1 MSRHLLLVVEH
12 RRNEELLREWV
23 DGRDGITVADG
34 DENVD
39 AVVMDA
45 TALAR
50 YRDSFEQLRERERP
64 AYVPLLLVASQ
75 RHVAR
80 LPRDVWRLADE
91 VLTTPVRRTE
101 LGLRVD
107 RLLAMREQS
116 LAAAK
121 RIDELGRS
129 NVDLEQFAYVAAHE
143 LAAPL
148 AVVTGALETIAGRYR
163 DRLDAIVQPLLDAAE
178 HESERLQTL
187 IQDLL
192 AFSQAGRRAVA
203 APTPLRDV
211 VDDALRALQ
220 PQIDV
225 FDADVEIGELPV
237 VHADARQLRI
247 VFTNLIGNAI
257 KYRAP
262 DRTPRVSVTAAAD
275 GDFWAVCIRDNGR
288 GVPAERID
296 TIFEMFERGDT
307 GRQVGHGIGL
317 ALCRRIVERHDG
329 RIWAE
334 PAPDHEGSVFCFT
347 LPKA

>member
-1 MSRHLLLVVEH
+1 MSRHVLLVVEH
-12 RRNEELLREWV
+12 RRNEELLREWLDEQEAFDAV
-23 DGRDGITVADG
+23 DNDERVDLVVAD
-34 DENVD
+34 
-39 AVVMDA
+39 AS
-45 TALAR
+45 ALAHHR
-50 YRDSFEQLRERERP
+50 LRFEQLRERERP
-64 AYVPLLLVASQ
+64 AYLPLLLVASPQ
-75 RHVAR
+75 HTAR

-91 VLTTPVRRTE
+91 MLTTPVRRAE
-101 LGLRVD
+101 LALRLE
-107 RLLAMREQS
+107 RLLAVREQS
-116 LAAAK
+116 LVTAK

-163 DRLDAIVQPLLDAAE
+163 DRFDDAVKPLIDAAE

-203 APTPLRDV
+203 APLPLADV
-211 VDDALRALQ
+211 VQDALGALK
-220 PQIDV
+220 PQIEA
-225 FDADVEIGELPV
+225 FDAEIEIGDLPV
-237 VHADARQLRI
+237 VSVDPRQLRI

-262 DRTPRVSVTAAAD
+262 DRTPQVVID
-275 GDFWAVCIRDNGR
+275 CGDEGEFWRVCIEDNGR
-288 GVPAERID
+288 GVAAERMA

-329 RIWAE
+329 RIWVEA
-334 PAPDHEGSVFCFT
+334 AAGGEGSRFCFT
-347 LPKA
+347 LPKR

>member
-1 MSRHLLLVVEH
+1 MNRHVLLVVEH
-12 RRNEELLREWV
+12 RRNEELLREWIEGQEGFTAV
-23 DGRDGITVADG
+23 DT
-34 DENVD
+34 DEAVD
-39 AVVMDA
+39 VVVMDA

-50 YRDSFEQLRERERP
+50 HRERFERLRERERP
-64 AYVPLLLVASQ
+64 AYVPLLLLASQ

-80 LPRDVWRLADE
+80 LPADVWRLADE
-91 VLTTPVRRTE
+91 VLTTPVRPAE

-116 LAAAK
+116 LAAAR
-121 RIDELGRS
+121 RINELGRS

-148 AVVTGALETIAGRYR
+148 AVVIGALETIAGRYR
-163 DRLDAIVQPLLDAAE
+163 DRFDDAVKPLIDAAE

-192 AFSQAGRRAVA
+192 AFSQTGRRAVA
-203 APTPLRDV
+203 APIPLSDV
-211 VDDALRALQ
+211 VEDALRALR
-220 PQIDV
+220 PQV
-225 FDADVEIGELPV
+225 EAFDAQVEIGELPTTSV
-237 VHADARQLRI
+237 DARQLRI

-262 DRTPRVSVTAAAD
+262 DRTPRVEVSCSDD
-275 GDFWAVCIRDNGR
+275 GEAWTICIRDNGR
-288 GVPAERID
+288 GVPGERMA

-329 RIWAE
+329 RIWVEA
-334 PAPDHEGSVFCFT
+334 AADGEGSVFCFT
-347 LPKA
+347 LPKR